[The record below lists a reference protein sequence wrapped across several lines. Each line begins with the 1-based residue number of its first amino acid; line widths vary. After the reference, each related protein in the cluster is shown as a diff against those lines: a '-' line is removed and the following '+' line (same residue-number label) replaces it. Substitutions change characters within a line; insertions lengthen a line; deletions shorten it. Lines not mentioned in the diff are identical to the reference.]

1 MNREKMIKELT
12 EYELRWL
19 TDNFIMNLSYGC
31 VEFFSKGGFN
41 TASPEQLEK
50 LYESR
55 FGDA

>member
-19 TDNFIMNLSYGC
+19 TDNFNESFLDGC